1 MLALR
6 LSARNAPPLT
16 RMNATTRPMDPG
28 RGRGSLENEWDG
40 GGMVQAPGFEPG
52 Q

>member
-1 MLALR
+1 MLAIR
-6 LSARNAPPLT
+6 LSARNVPSIT
-16 RMNATTRPMDPG
+16 RMNVTARRMDPE
-28 RGRGSLENEWDG
+28 RGRGSLEYGWDG

>member
-1 MLALR
+1 MLSLR
-6 LSARNAPPLT
+6 LSARNVPSIT
-16 RMNATTRPMDPG
+16 RMNAIARRMDPE
-28 RGRGSLENEWDG
+28 RARGSLEYEWDG